1 MTETT
6 SAPEPPDADLT
17 AMEDLLDDLRT
28 RSEEVPQWE
37 FCEGF
42 LAALVCCRRS
52 IGRDE
57 FLDVLLDP
65 EGFADAAQREAPRL
79 GALGRRRARR
89 RAFER
94 GL

>member
-1 MTETT
+1 MTDTMT
-6 SAPEPPDADLT
+6 PTLIPPDADLT

-52 IGRDE
+52 IGADE
-57 FLDVLLDP
+57 FLEVLLDP
-65 EGFADAAQREAPRL
+65 EGFADAAQRDAFL
-79 GALGRRRARR
+79 ALWQRRHD
-89 RAFER
+89 
-94 GL
+94 GG